1 MNAAETGCPGPSTD
15 RQFFKCVTKTPRHPD
30 LCEEQQ

>member
-15 RQFFKCVTKTPRHPD
+15 RQFYEFVIQSPRPRD